1 MNEDEIAEAIRF
13 WEHTGG
19 GCTEHH
25 DEACEWQQQCDEPGC
40 KKETTSGWLET
51 VPTNIP
57 ATYHPT
63 WCRVVE
69 AHSRE
74 DCKRYRR
81 TCSKHS
87 QWGREKS

>member
-19 GCTEHH
+19 GCAEHH

-40 KKETTSGWLET
+40 KKETTSGWKDET
-51 VPTNIP
+51 G
-57 ATYHPT
+57 
-63 WCRVVE
+63 
-69 AHSRE
+69 
-74 DCKRYRR
+74 KYRR

-87 QWGREKS
+87 QWAR